1 MSASDLIANGKLR
14 ARRRNRA
21 VREKTEATQGAAL
34 VAAHCRTNSH
44 RGSTDFNVRSYPTV
58 ESIARGLHV
67 LRTVSKFHIVTIGD
81 IFAETKI
88 PKPTIVRVLETLIS
102 EGYVARDNLCGGYR
116 ITSKANELGL
126 GYNGISQIIE
136 TARPIAVALT
146 ERTQWPVGIG
156 TPDND
161 AIWLRFSTAALCKRA
176 TAVSL
181 GWRLDLFYTA
191 MGRAYLAFCTDAERE
206 RVFKARLDAGVSAR
220 SDEAKIRELLPEI
233 REKGFAARGDTR
245 TVSASSVAAPIFGRG
260 TLLAVVNLS
269 YFKEAARP
277 HTLRAEAASSLLET
291 RAKIEAAIQ
300 LEQQPP
306 ARSENLTTQLRASHV
321 APIKLENDFSSLAN

>member
-1 MSASDLIANGKLR
+1 MPTSDMIANGKLR

-21 VREKTEATQGAAL
+21 VREKIGDTTQGVPLPAP
-34 VAAHCRTNSH
+34 CRTNSH
-44 RGSTDFNVRSYPTV
+44 RGSTDFNTRSYPTV

-67 LRTVSKFHIVTIGD
+67 LRTVSKFHIVTLGD

-136 TARPIAVALT
+136 VARPIAIALT
-146 ERTQWPVGIG
+146 ERTQWTVGIG

-176 TAVSL
+176 NAVSL

-191 MGRAYLAFCTDAERE
+191 MGRAYLAFCPDADRE
-206 RVFKARLDAGVSAR
+206 RIFKSRIDSGVSDRA
-220 SDEAKIRELLPEI
+220 DEAKVRELLPEI
-233 REKGFAARGDTR
+233 REKGYATRGDTR
-245 TVSASSVAAPIFGRG
+245 TVSASSVAAPIFSQG
-260 TLLAVVNLS
+260 TLLAIVNLS
-269 YFKEAARP
+269 YFKEATRP
-277 HTLRAEAASSLLET
+277 HTLRAETTKSLLET
-291 RAKIEAAIQ
+291 RAAIEAAIQ
-300 LEQQPP
+300 LEQQPS
-306 ARSENLTTQLRASHV
+306 AREDNLNTQLRASHV
-321 APIKLENDFSSLAN
+321 PPIRLENDFSNLPN